1 MAGIYIH
8 IPFCKKRCTYCDF
21 HTEVAPKM
29 IPEIVDC
36 IVKEMHIRQHYLKN
50 ATINTI
56 YFGGGTPSILSA
68 GQFKQIFE
76 AIFQL
81 FNVAANAEITFEAN
95 PDDLSDSYFE
105 SITPLPFNRI
115 SMGIQSFDDADLKR
129 INRRHSGQDAVQ
141 AVASARK
148 AGFNNISVDLIYGLP
163 LQTTESWQKQ
173 LDTAMTLQVEHISA
187 YGLTYEEGTAL
198 WKQREKGKVIPVA
211 DENMNEMYIQ
221 LLTTIKSHGYEAY
234 EISNFSKPGYRSRHN
249 TSYWK
254 QEAYLG
260 LGPSAHSFDLE
271 SRQWNVASNKQYV
284 QAICEG
290 LPFFEVETLTPDEN
304 FNDYVMVSLRTMEG
318 IDLHYIEK
326 TFGKEQA
333 AYCIDTL
340 SSYIKDSKVI
350 KQNDFLRLTPE
361 GVMISNVILI
371 DLMKV

>member
-163 LQTTESWQKQ
+163 LQTTESWQK
-173 LDTAMTLQVEHISA
+173 
-187 YGLTYEEGTAL
+187 
-198 WKQREKGKVIPVA
+198 
-211 DENMNEMYIQ
+211 
-221 LLTTIKSHGYEAY
+221 
-234 EISNFSKPGYRSRHN
+234 
-249 TSYWK
+249 
-254 QEAYLG
+254 
-260 LGPSAHSFDLE
+260 
-271 SRQWNVASNKQYV
+271 
-284 QAICEG
+284 
-290 LPFFEVETLTPDEN
+290 
-304 FNDYVMVSLRTMEG
+304 
-318 IDLHYIEK
+318 
-326 TFGKEQA
+326 
-333 AYCIDTL
+333 
-340 SSYIKDSKVI
+340 
-350 KQNDFLRLTPE
+350 
-361 GVMISNVILI
+361 
-371 DLMKV
+371 